1 MNRFDFPLRAAAR
14 LALLSICAGITAVGT
29 GPVSAMEFKLG
40 AANSTLR
47 WDNTLRYNVGVRV
60 EDRNDKIANYA
71 IADEGTYRFD
81 QGDLVTNRL
90 DLLSELDL
98 VFAGRH
104 GVRISGAA
112 WYDEA
117 YDDDSRGN
125 PNPPLSQIPSYV
137 DNEYSH
143 RARRYYAGPSGELLD
158 AFAFTRVELGRVP
171 VSIKAGRHSL
181 YWGESLLLGGLVH
194 SVAYAQA
201 PVDLQKGF
209 ATPGA
214 EAKELFRP
222 LANVSAQ
229 AQVTDTLSVAG
240 QYFFEYEPFRYP
252 EGGTYLGPVDFL
264 FDAPDRQFLSPQL
277 GFAGNGDSREPR
289 DRGEWGLSA
298 RWSPKVL
305 DATVGFYVRHFADK
319 LPQALLTRVAPG
331 NSRYNLIYADGI
343 ELYGLSLSKQVLNL
357 SLGAEISYRRDMPL
371 NSAVLGVSPGGLPA
385 HGETGGARGD
395 TAHALVNLIGVIG
408 RTALFDAATWS
419 TELTWNTYTHV
430 SRGRALFNAKDYST
444 CTGKDKWDGCST
456 KQYVG
461 GGFNFSPTWYQVFPD
476 IDLSA
481 PVSVS
486 SGLKGNS
493 AVLLGGNQAAGN
505 YSIGIGADFRQAW
518 RVDLKYVD
526 YFGRI
531 KDNGTAATGQ
541 NGLTSLLEDRG
552 FVVLTVK
559 TTF

>member
-1 MNRFDFPLRAAAR
+1 MNRFTSTRRTLSR
-14 LALLSICAGITAVGT
+14 LALFTLCAGAAGSAAAV
-29 GPVSAMEFKLG
+29 EFKLP

-71 IADEGTYRFD
+71 IADEGTYSFD
-81 QGDLVTNRL
+81 QGDVVTNRL
-90 DLLSELDL
+90 DLLSEIDF
-98 VFAGRH
+98 VYAGRH
-104 GVRISGAA
+104 GVRVSGAGSF
-112 WYDEA
+112 DQA
-117 YDDDSRGN
+117 YDDQSESN
-125 PNPPLSQIPSYV
+125 PHPPLSQIPSYV

-143 RARRYYAGPSGELLD
+143 RAKRYYAGPSGELLD
-158 AFAFTRVELGRVP
+158 AFAFTTIDLGAVP
-171 VSIKAGRHSL
+171 LSIKAGRHSL

-229 AQVTDTLSVAG
+229 AQLTDTLSIAG

-277 GFAGNGDSREPR
+277 GFAVNGEGREPK

-305 DATVGFYVRHFADK
+305 DATVGFYVRRFSDK
-319 LPQALLTRVAPG
+319 LPQTLLTRVGPG
-331 NSRYNLIYADGI
+331 ISRYNLLYADGI
-343 ELYGLSLSKQVLNL
+343 ELYGLSLSKQVLGM
-357 SLGAEISYRRDMPL
+357 SLGAEISYRHDMPL
-371 NSAVLGVSPGGLPA
+371 NSAVLGVSPIGQPER
-385 HGETGGARGD
+385 GETSGARGD
-395 TAHALVNLIGVIG
+395 TAHGLVNLIGVIG
-408 RTALFDAATWS
+408 KTALFDAANWS
-419 TELTWNTYTHV
+419 VELNWNTYTHV
-430 SRGRALFNAKDYST
+430 SSGRRLFNADDYAP
-444 CTGKDKWDGCST
+444 CTGKDKWDGCTT

-481 PVSVS
+481 PISVS

-505 YSIGIGADFRQAW
+505 YSVGLGADFRQTW
-518 RVDLKYVD
+518 RIDLKYVD

-531 KDNGTAATGQ
+531 KDNGTAATAQ